1 MHRFNLGFKGSL
13 IVSVVLALL
22 LSLSVA
28 ALFSYQMIK
37 DQVTQNVT
45 NDLRYLVNEEADSI
59 LSVFHRAEEAVTA
72 ISKYFTEK
80 GYGPSDYPSVL
91 MTSAKAGGIS
101 KLTLGFEDGTSY
113 VSKPS
118 SKTFPGGVGITS
130 KYDPRT
136 RPWYQEGKA
145 TSGLSHSKPFFTKS
159 GDPILAVSHTVN
171 NGVLAADVRFSNL
184 QSRLEQISE
193 EGGIKSF
200 ITDKSGLII
209 ASTIDAV
216 VPKEDIK
223 SSSMYGFVGE
233 LFASE
238 NLVAEH
244 VVDGENL
251 LFLVKEMSLIN
262 GGQWNFFVAVDRD
275 KVFAPVAK
283 STAQL
288 LGILSST
295 AIISVLILLF
305 LLRLIYKPILSLR
318 ELITGLSQGNGD
330 LTQRLEVHTNDDI
343 GQIALGINRFIEQL
357 QVMMKEV
364 RNASEQLS
372 GRVVKIHEKSEENSV
387 VLSQHATETEQI
399 VAAVEE
405 LSSSA
410 AEVADNSMSA
420 ASSANEAKENSSS
433 ANERLTQA
441 QAKISTLAEEI
452 LQAAENVKKM
462 DNETNNIQS
471 IVEVIGGIAEQTN
484 LLALNASIEAARAGE
499 QGRGFAVV
507 ADEVRALA
515 NRTQDS
521 TTEIDQAL
529 GGLQKEA
536 GSVVIAIAETK
547 NTCETTVEVAESVSQ
562 ILQTLSGHIIEINN
576 MNAEIS
582 SSSSEQ
588 SKVIQTISEN
598 ITELHGM
605 VEKLSTIGNGQHEEV
620 RHISTIN
627 DKLGDMISKFK
638 L

>member
-1 MHRFNLGFKGSL
+1 MRLINMGFKTSL
-13 IVSVVLALL
+13 IVTVVLSLL
-22 LSLSVA
+22 ITLSIS

-37 DQVTQNVT
+37 EQVGRNVT
-45 NDLRYLVNEEADSI
+45 NELHFFVEEEAHSI
-59 LSVFHRAEEAVTA
+59 LLIFQRAEEAAVA
-72 ISKYFTEK
+72 VVNLFNKE
-80 GYGPSDYPSVL
+80 GYGPKEYPAAL
-91 MTSAKAGGIS
+91 MASAQAGAVS
-101 KLTLGFEDGTSY
+101 KFTLGFEDGTSY
-113 VSKPS
+113 SSKPS
-118 SKTFPGGVGITS
+118 NKTFPGGVGIPE
-130 KYDPRT
+130 KYDPRI
-136 RPWYQEGKA
+136 RPWYKEAKA
-145 TSGLSHSKPFFTKS
+145 SPGLSHSKPFFTNS
-159 GDPILAVSHTVN
+159 GDPILSVSHTIGD
-171 NGVLAADVRFSNL
+171 GVLSADVRFSNL
-184 QSRLEQISE
+184 QAHLEELFE
-193 EGGIKSF
+193 ELGIVSF

-209 ASTIDAV
+209 ASTLEQV
-216 VPKEDIK
+216 VPKENIAD
-223 SSSMYGFVGE
+223 SSMYDFSQG
-233 LFASE
+233 LIASE
-238 NLVAEH
+238 EKQAELTLN
-244 VVDGENL
+244 GANL
-251 LFLVKEMSLIN
+251 LFLVEEMTLIN
-262 GGQWNFFVAVDRD
+262 NGHWNFFVAVDRD
-275 KVFAPVAK
+275 KAFAPVAE
-283 STAQL
+283 STAKL
-288 LGILSST
+288 LSILVVT
-295 AIISVLILLF
+295 AIIAVLIILF
-305 LLRLIYKPILSLR
+305 IIRVIYKPIHSLR

-330 LTQRLEVHTNDDI
+330 LTQRLEVNTNDDI

-357 QVMMKEV
+357 QTMMKEV

-372 GRVVKIHEKSEENSV
+372 GRVVKIYEKSEENSV

-410 AEVADNSMSA
+410 AEVADNSMTA

-452 LQAAENVKKM
+452 LQAADNVKKM

-521 TTEIDQAL
+521 TTEIGQAL

-536 GSVVIAIAETK
+536 GSVVSAIAETK

-562 ILQTLSGHIIEINN
+562 ILQTLSEHIIEINN

-627 DKLGDMISKFK
+627 EKLGDMISKFK